1 MQGLALTEG
10 QKYKDETLYKNLTL
24 TLPAVQGRH
33 SGRFTCTAKNQAG
46 VATATANLTVVGET
60 VTLCIIHVSFF
71 FIGHL

>member
-60 VTLCIIHVSFF
+60 QSLYV
-71 FIGHL
+71 